1 MSGIGFSLDNIIS
14 SADGMKYVNKSDVR
28 LGDLVIVTTVNS
40 VYYLYALAEEE
51 FIVTGGWF
59 ERHGSSTGKT
69 TINGCTWGGSV
80 IKHDIIAACGL
91 HLEFGNHVV
100 TSSIKY
106 VRHIRNSNSN

>member
-1 MSGIGFSLDNIIS
+1 MSGIGYSLDNIINNT
-14 SADGMKYVNKSDVR
+14 DGMRHIRKSDVR
-28 LGDLVIVTTVNS
+28 FGDMVIVTTVNS
-40 VYYLYALAEEE
+40 VYYLYALANGE

-59 ERHGSSTGKT
+59 EQHGLPSGKT

-100 TSSIKY
+100 TSSIKH
-106 VRHIRNSNSN
+106 VRHIRNTNSN